1 MPDMTMVGLPDVP
14 TVYMLTG
21 FSSLVGAGI
30 LLWVRRDHRDSS
42 PALTLF
48 AAGIL
53 ALGLGFLSFAARA
66 GLSNWLA
73 PLAGYAGFGVS
84 AVLIWLGSRQLY
96 GLGRMPGQAMVSG
109 IAIAGYVA
117 ALFAIREPTAAKA
130 IGRIV
135 LSSVFVITFMGLAAW
150 EAHRSRWI
158 RTLRSVRLIRG
169 LLLLFCVIVA
179 LRMIAFVAQGI
190 PLHADGSAPPDVLRS
205 FFAVVFGS
213 LPFAIT
219 VSVLGIANS
228 QLSSRLHLMATTDD
242 LTGLVSRRSLQE
254 SAKRLLGQVAE
265 NGCVALLMIDVDSFK
280 AINDRHGHTIGD
292 HVLRHVAN
300 VLRQSLRPD
309 SLIVR
314 YGGDEFCALVPV
326 PGEAAAFVVAERLRA
341 TMEASPHRL
350 DSQRVPITLSIG
362 VTVHRHGKTLR
373 QLLDEADRRAYRA
386 KADGRNRVVAEDAPM
401 AG

>member
-1 MPDMTMVGLPDVP
+1 MTMVVLPDIP

-30 LLWVRRDHRDSS
+30 LIWLRRDHRESS

-48 AAGIL
+48 AAGIF
-53 ALGLGFLSFAARA
+53 ALGIGFLSFAAREA
-66 GLSNWLA
+66 MDGWLA
-73 PLAGYAGFGVS
+73 PLVGYSGFGVS
-84 AVLIWLGSRQLY
+84 AALIWLGSRQLY
-96 GLGRMPGQAMVSG
+96 GLPGLQGRVIVAG
-109 IAIAGYVA
+109 IALAGYIA

-130 IGRIV
+130 IARIT
-135 LSSVFVITFMGLAAW
+135 LNGVFVIAFMGLAAW
-150 EAHRSRWI
+150 EAHRSRWLAP
-158 RTLRSVRLIRG
+158 LRSVRLIRA
-169 LLLLFCVIVA
+169 LLVLFCAIVA
-179 LRMIAFVAQGI
+179 VRMIAFLVQGI
-190 PLHADGSAPPDVLRS
+190 PLHTDGSAPPGALRA

-213 LPFAIT
+213 MPFAIT
-219 VSVLGIANS
+219 VSVLGISNS
-228 QLSSRLHLMATTDD
+228 QLSTRLHQMATTDD

-254 SAKRLLGQVAE
+254 SANRLLGQAPDS
-265 NGCVALLMIDVDSFK
+265 GCIALLMIDVDNFK
-280 AINDRHGHTIGD
+280 TINDRHGHTIGD

-341 TMEASPHRL
+341 TMEASPYRL
-350 DSQRVPITLSIG
+350 DSQRIPVTLSIG
-362 VTVHRHGKTLR
+362 VSVHRHGKTLR

-386 KADGRNRVVAEDAPM
+386 KADGRNRVVADDLPLA
-401 AG
+401 A

>member
-1 MPDMTMVGLPDVP
+1 MTMAVLPDIP

-30 LLWVRRDHRDSS
+30 LIWLRRDHRESS

-53 ALGLGFLSFAARA
+53 ALGVGFLSFAAREVVD
-66 GLSNWLA
+66 GWLA
-73 PLAGYAGFGVS
+73 PLVGYGGFGVS
-84 AVLIWLGSRQLY
+84 AALIWLGSRQLY
-96 GLGRMPGQAMVSG
+96 GQPGLQGPIVAGV
-109 IAIAGYVA
+109 AIAGYVA

-130 IGRIV
+130 IARIT
-135 LSSVFVITFMGLAAW
+135 LNGVFVIAFMGLAAW
-150 EAHRSRWI
+150 EAHRSRWLAP
-158 RTLRSVRLIRG
+158 LRSVRLIRA
-169 LLLLFCVIVA
+169 LLVLFCAIVA
-179 LRMIAFVAQGI
+179 VRMLAFLVQGI
-190 PLHADGSAPPDVLRS
+190 PLHADGSAPPGALRA

-213 LPFAIT
+213 MPFAIT
-219 VSVLGIANS
+219 VSVLGISNS
-228 QLSSRLHLMATTDD
+228 QLSTRLHQMATTDD

-254 SAKRLLGQVAE
+254 SANRLLEQAPDS
-265 NGCVALLMIDVDSFK
+265 GCIALLMIDVDNFK
-280 AINDRHGHTIGD
+280 TINDRHGHTIGD

-341 TMEASPHRL
+341 TMEASPYRL
-350 DSQRVPITLSIG
+350 DSQRIPVTLSIG
-362 VTVHRHGKTLR
+362 VSVHRHGKTLR

-386 KADGRNRVVAEDAPM
+386 KADGRNRVVADDLPLA
-401 AG
+401 A